1 MGRLGPEELSPQ
13 TIQFRAPLAGVWQ
26 RLAGKLP
33 LPKPEVRAEGEGASV
48 QCSHTRSKGETEA
61 QRGAGPCPGSHS
73 GFLFCLH
80 SQHCKIRASPTPRE
94 LGWVGGRKV
103 AQRRHRPPPSGQ
115 CRSPGA
121 FRTAPESRRPP
132 TLKVTSIL
140 WTLQVASC
148 KRKDEGTEG
157 RAHARRLWDREVA
170 LSPFPTHS
178 SPWGSWR
185 SLPALRALGDF
196 HSLVLPSTR
205 GDASLDSRLNRT
217 RLSRA
222 WGPPTAKG
230 DSRVA
235 ATGWVSPGKEHPRLK
250 NGVKNVCLGGS
261 LLERTAT
268 AGGPIGRESGQG
280 PGRRRREGASAA
292 LTAPSPAGG
301 ARRRPRRRAQARARG
316 ARAAR
321 ASAPAARRWA
331 AGGARSSGGHA
342 GRPAASR
349 RSGTPGTCRGAR
361 PCAGARGYA
370 VWTTG

>member
-205 GDASLDSRLNRT
+205 GGCQSGQPAQQDKVKPGMGTTHRKRRQQSSCNRLGIPRKGTSSSKKRGEKCMPRGVTLGAHCHCRRSDRKRERPGARAPQEGRRERGAHSTIAGRWCAAAAAAASAGAC
-217 RLSRA
+217 A
-222 WGPPTAKG
+222 WGA
-230 DSRVA
+230 
-235 ATGWVSPGKEHPRLK
+235 
-250 NGVKNVCLGGS
+250 GS
-261 LLERTAT
+261 
-268 AGGPIGRESGQG
+268 AGEC
-280 PGRRRREGASAA
+280 ACSAA
-292 LTAPSPAGG
+292 LGG
-301 ARRRPRRRAQARARG
+301 RWRALFWWARRP
-316 ARAAR
+316 
-321 ASAPAARRWA
+321 AS
-331 AGGARSSGGHA
+331 
-342 GRPAASR
+342 
-349 RSGTPGTCRGAR
+349 CE
-361 PCAGARGYA
+361 
-370 VWTTG
+370 